1 MPYATPD
8 ADGYGDDPVRLTR
21 PPCAPRT
28 LAVTPLCPPS
38 MARPGPWR
46 LEDYDLHR
54 QLYKGKASLL
64 YSATCK
70 LSGARVALKLYR
82 KARLSELNWWQVTRE
97 VRLHARLA
105 HPAIVD
111 LYAAFEDGDH
121 VYLVQEYADGGD
133 LYTRLK
139 ALQRQ
144 LEFFEIQV
152 RARREGGGAEAGER
166 GTKGERGRAH
176 RAPPRAAVWSTH
188 PFPPPPSPHPHQEE
202 YIREEQRSLKRELL
216 RAQ

>member
-1 MPYATPD
+1 MEVERPAPLKADAMD
-8 ADGYGDDPVRLTR
+8 ADAPGA
-21 PPCAPRT
+21 PPRGGA
-28 LAVTPLCPPS
+28 A
-38 MARPGPWR
+38 
-46 LEDYDLHR
+46 EDAL
-54 QLYKGKASLL
+54 
-64 YSATCK
+64 
-70 LSGARVALKLYR
+70 VA
-82 KARLSELNWWQVTRE
+82 
-97 VRLHARLA
+97 
-105 HPAIVD
+105 
-111 LYAAFEDGDH
+111 
-121 VYLVQEYADGGD
+121 ADGGD

-216 RAQ
+216 RAQEEVKRIQSGE